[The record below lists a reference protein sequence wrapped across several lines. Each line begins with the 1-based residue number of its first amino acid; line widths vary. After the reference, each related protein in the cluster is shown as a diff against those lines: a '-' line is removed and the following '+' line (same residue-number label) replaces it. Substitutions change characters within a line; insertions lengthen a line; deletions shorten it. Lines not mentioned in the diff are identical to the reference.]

1 MKKWLRI
8 WLIILWFL
16 LILWLIFTLLTK
28 GFKFRSSERN
38 NCWPDKKYN
47 WKDEDCYEKC
57 INWCS
62 SYENCPRIMGWDCH
76 NECTLMCETP
86 KYENCVSKCKDLEV
100 DWYDEQHYYERFEQT
115 KPYLNNRREYDER
128 LEKKG
133 IKNATLPEKYK
144 YDEWIK
150 DTFTWN
156 KREIEEYESCK
167 STCWEEPRIIP
178 WN

>member
-1 MKKWLRI
+1 MKKWKIIICCSILLFFVI
-8 WLIILWFL
+8 IGIILYWYYN
-16 LILWLIFTLLTK
+16 
-28 GFKFRSSERN
+28 S
-38 NCWPDKKYN
+38 KKRIYEETCGPKHKVK
-47 WKDEDCYEKC
+47 WQDPQCYEKC
-57 INWCS
+57 MDWCS
-62 SYENCPRIMGWDCH
+62 YEDCPIMGWDCW
-76 NECTLMCETP
+76 NECTLRCETP
-86 KYENCVSKCKDLEV
+86 KYENCISKCKDLEV